1 MLKYLARR
9 LLYSFRKDAVTID
22 ALDNKQRNEESDM
35 GNIKAV
41 FVGTGMIGAGLAAN
55 AMLNGYQTVLYD
67 VVPHEKMRQNI
78 SHILDIL
85 VGAGAATIERAEAL
99 SSLCAPST
107 AI

>member
-1 MLKYLARR
+1 
-9 LLYSFRKDAVTID
+9 
-22 ALDNKQRNEESDM
+22 M

-78 SHILDIL
+78 SISWI
-85 VGAGAATIERAEAL
+85 
-99 SSLCAPST
+99 S
-107 AI
+107 

>member
-55 AMLNGYQTVLYD
+55 AVIRRFSTMWCL
-67 VVPHEKMRQNI
+67 MRKCARI
-78 SHILDIL
+78 S
-85 VGAGAATIERAEAL
+85 
-99 SSLCAPST
+99 
-107 AI
+107 AISWIS

>member
-1 MLKYLARR
+1 
-9 LLYSFRKDAVTID
+9 
-22 ALDNKQRNEESDM
+22 M

-85 VGAGAATIERAEAL
+85 VGAGAATREQADAALNACHFSNDLEDAVKGANFVQECIPERL
-99 SSLCAPST
+99 GLKKST
-107 AI
+107 YAT

>member
-41 FVGTGMIGAGLAAN
+41 FVGTGMIGATWLP
-55 AMLNGYQTVLYD
+55 T
-67 VVPHEKMRQNI
+67 P
-78 SHILDIL
+78 
-85 VGAGAATIERAEAL
+85 
-99 SSLCAPST
+99 C
-107 AI
+107 